1 MKMNKKMINHNFQGF
16 SPQLPEYFKDLGAN
30 NNKQWFEA
38 SKSVFQKFVIEPAL
52 QFITAMQPIV
62 SKFDPPL
69 KAEARLNGSLRR
81 IHRDIRFSK
90 DKTPYNPRLH
100 IIFWAGSH
108 PNRSPACHIVLS
120 ANHLGIGA
128 GQWGFEK
135 DQLVR
140 YRDCLTKP
148 KQFSALNEAIN
159 NASENGQFLD
169 PPSLKKV
176 PKGYLGD
183 GVLADYLRQKS
194 IVVRNHDEPYPE
206 EVFNDNCL
214 DYFQQRLLASHPVN
228 HWLLQNIRD

>member
-1 MKMNKKMINHNFQGF
+1 MTDHCFQGF
-16 SPQLPEYFKDLGAN
+16 SPQLPKFFRDLQAN
-30 NNKQWFEA
+30 NNKQWFEVN
-38 SKSVFQKFVIEPAL
+38 KSVFQNIVVKPAL
-52 QFITAMQPIV
+52 QFITAMEPVV
-62 SKFDPPL
+62 SKFHPPL

-81 IHRDIRFSK
+81 IHRDVRFSK

-108 PNRSPACHIVLS
+108 PNRSPACHVVLS
-120 ANHLGIGA
+120 ETHMGIGA
-128 GQWGFEK
+128 GQWGFDK
-135 DQLVR
+135 DQLDR
-140 YRDCLTKP
+140 YRNSLLKP
-148 KQFSALNEAIN
+148 EQLAALNEAIDIAADN
-159 NASENGQFLD
+159 NQFLD
-169 PPSLKKV
+169 PPILKKL